1 MQDTQ
6 PNPLA
11 PNRSDSFNIEALV
24 SCIRT
29 NRSRQSQQQALRLM
43 SGACSLLPDL
53 VLLHVMSVFAFV
65 GDSLRRHD
73 DIHTFRVIDNTIDA
87 IVPVLIR
94 VRNPRAVFPPLL
106 AHLLGDPHPR
116 RCITLSPYTRHYTLS
131 LNELGIRRLTTV

>member
-1 MQDTQ
+1 MLYYIQHHEICAGYSTQ
-6 PNPLA
+6 PTR

-94 VRNPRAVFPPLL
+94 VRNPRPVFPPLL
-106 AHLLGDPHPR
+106 ARNPR
-116 RCITLSPYTRHYTLS
+116 RLRSTPRIS
-131 LNELGIRRLTTV
+131 